1 MSTKTSAESS
11 AKAASADPLSPPE
24 AWHAS
29 DGSIISCTEKIKVLN
44 DNWKELRELLQDA
57 LDDAVL
63 MGCTQTQFKHEYK
76 RLIDAL
82 QSEFKEQ
89 S

>member
-1 MSTKTSAESS
+1 MSTKTSAEPS
-11 AKAASADPLSPPE
+11 AKAASADPLSPPK
-24 AWHAS
+24 AWHAP
-29 DGSIISCTEKIKVLN
+29 DGSVISCTEKVKVLN

-57 LDDAVL
+57 LDDAIL
-63 MGCTQTQFKHEYK
+63 MGCTQTQFKHECR

-82 QSEFKEQ
+82 QSEFKER